1 MFRKNSRRNCSDSSR
16 NRGDFH
22 IKVLKSFRIDVSM
35 QLGGS
40 FLMSRN
46 RENESFRIV
55 AEGPAEM
62 AEEKE
67 TLKSPGGDP
76 SGERASESDPVEAS
90 ESGKASVHVCG
101 QVRRP
106 GVYELDAESRLIDAV
121 MAAGG
126 FAEGADEDYLNL
138 AGRIADGMKIYVPA
152 PGENLPEEE
161 APADDGKININTA
174 GPEQLQELPGI
185 GPKRAEDIIS
195 YRESHGDFGSPED
208 IMKVPGIKDAAFAK
222 IRDKIKI

>member
-1 MFRKNSRRNCSDSSR
+1 MKKNR
-16 NRGDFH
+16 
-22 IKVLKSFRIDVSM
+22 IKAVLTGLAVLL
-35 QLGGS
+35 LGGC

-46 RENESFRIV
+46 RKNESFRILS
-55 AEGPAEM
+55 EGPAEM

-67 TLKSPGGDP
+67 ALKSPGGDGNP
-76 SGERASESDPVEAS
+76 SGERASDADPMEAS

-101 QVRRP
+101 RVRNP

-121 MAAGG
+121 TAAGG
-126 FAEGADEDYLNL
+126 FAEGADEDCLNL
-138 AGRIADGMKIYVPA
+138 AGRITDGMKIYVPA